1 MRARLSVGPEGEVLV
16 PPSEAESLGLAEGG
30 EVDLVSARGAF
41 ALLVPARDGDAP
53 RAWLAGSLGA
63 LSVPE
68 VLQFLFTSLKTGVLL
83 LACGDDA
90 SRAAPPDAPDQ
101 LRRKSIYF
109 RDGQVVFASSSDPAY
124 RLRAVLWRE
133 GLVAEE
139 DLERCARLARG
150 GRPLGQVL
158 VDEGVLGPGQLYE
171 GVTRQVREIVLG
183 AFVET
188 TGEFAF
194 LEGPVDDATAVKL
207 PERTRD
213 LLLAGMKRLEQAEAA
228 RAAAT
233 PSSGEPEITIE
244 IDPSEPEPAAPARA
258 SGPFE
263 TYRRIFRRVHGAL
276 AATIPDAAARLNGYL
291 DQLPEKRRVP
301 FEGVRIGPDGD
312 VDVAQVL
319 GNVSAAGAFR
329 GAAARARA
337 LEALDELLAFALFE
351 AKNRLPRDDAERL
364 LREVGRMQ
372 VGKA

>member
-1 MRARLSVGPEGEVLV
+1 M
-16 PPSEAESLGLAEGG
+16 
-30 EVDLVSARGAF
+30 
-41 ALLVPARDGDAP
+41 
-53 RAWLAGSLGA
+53 
-63 LSVPE
+63 
-68 VLQFLFTSLKTGVLL
+68 
-83 LACGDDA
+83 
-90 SRAAPPDAPDQ
+90 
-101 LRRKSIYF
+101 
-109 RDGQVVFASSSDPAY
+109 VFASSSDPAY
-124 RLRAVLWRE
+124 RLRAVLRRE

-258 SGPFE
+258 SGPVPRP
-263 TYRRIFRRVHGAL
+263 TGAS
-276 AATIPDAAARLNGYL
+276 
-291 DQLPEKRRVP
+291 
-301 FEGVRIGPDGD
+301 
-312 VDVAQVL
+312 
-319 GNVSAAGAFR
+319 SAACT
-329 GAAARARA
+329 ARSQRRSPTPPRA
-337 LEALDELLAFALFE
+337 
-351 AKNRLPRDDAERL
+351 
-364 LREVGRMQ
+364 
-372 VGKA
+372 